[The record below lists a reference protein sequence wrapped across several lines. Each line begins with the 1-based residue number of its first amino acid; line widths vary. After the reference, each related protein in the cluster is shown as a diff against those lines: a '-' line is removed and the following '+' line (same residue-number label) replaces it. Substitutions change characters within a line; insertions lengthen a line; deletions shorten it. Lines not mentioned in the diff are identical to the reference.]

1 MTYAVTNSEIL
12 KDGMGLIAENRNLK
26 RELEECREMLAAYEA
41 AWLQESRAKRAEE
54 ERAKREEEERR
65 QRELLEAIEHVSKL
79 MHKRD
84 DVKDPYIA
92 KIYGREK
99 PRRGKRRTYYYH
111 DRAL

>member
-1 MTYAVTNSEIL
+1 MTYAVTNSESL
-12 KDGMGLIAENRNLK
+12 KDGMSLIAENRNLK

-41 AWLQESRAKRAEE
+41 AWLQESRAKRAAE
-54 ERAKREEEERR
+54 ERAKRELE
-65 QRELLEAIEHVSKL
+65 EAIAHIEKL
-79 MHKRD
+79 IHKRD
-84 DVKDPYIA
+84 DVQDPYIA